1 MVKCASLLARAHLH
15 CDHEQ
20 IHVKQK
26 IEKKTRVVRFW
37 KSFRSEIPLGNSNF
51 LNLSFSVAT
60 ETEVLIYITTLL
72 KVFSCMF
79 NESNDLMKER
89 VSILESITLDCW
101 GRVTAMIGN
110 TLYRWAPC
118 TLNRSLAFEIHV
130 HYTNSSVNNFKIN
143 LWYI

>member
-89 VSILESITLDCW
+89 VSILESITLDC
-101 GRVTAMIGN
+101 
-110 TLYRWAPC
+110 
-118 TLNRSLAFEIHV
+118 
-130 HYTNSSVNNFKIN
+130 
-143 LWYI
+143 